1 MIGTRALRVPITLRR
16 SIMKKLLLFVCMSA
30 IGIAVYESQAL
41 MPFTSRMVDH
51 QLYVE
56 NQSAE
61 NIAVKI
67 YAANAA
73 QRAITQVVRKKNKDW
88 IHLGKSCAHHVVF
101 TITSGQLKGSN
112 ASWNLPPEACTANLT
127 LDVIGGK
134 PVVTNHS
141 IRDKLPVE
149 KNKLAPALLRRK

>member
-1 MIGTRALRVPITLRR
+1 
-16 SIMKKLLLFVCMSA
+16 MKKILLLICMSA
-30 IGIAVYESQAL
+30 IGIAIYQSQAL

-73 QRAITQVVRKKNKDW
+73 QRAITQVIRKKNKDW

-112 ASWNLPPEACTANLT
+112 ASWNLPAGACTVNLT

-134 PVVTNHS
+134 PVVIQSTL
-141 IRDKLPVE
+141 RDKLPVE
-149 KNKLAPALLRRK
+149 NNKLAPALLRRK